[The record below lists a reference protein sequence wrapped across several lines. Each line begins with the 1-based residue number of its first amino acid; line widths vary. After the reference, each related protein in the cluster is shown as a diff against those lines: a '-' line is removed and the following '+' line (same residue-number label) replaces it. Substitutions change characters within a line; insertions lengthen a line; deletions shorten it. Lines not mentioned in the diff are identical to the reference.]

1 MPNSAMHGA
10 EWGTAVASREVSGTP
25 GNRRHDAFAAAR
37 RPSVPNR
44 LPEIC
49 SPGVPSRIPEM
60 PNSPGL
66 QHKGRR
72 VRTQRRP
79 AVHHERAQLKAEFHA
94 AVQALRLL
102 DQTENGAG
110 SKQSNSPQRAPV
122 FGPIKPARRD
132 TSSQW
137 SYRPPVRE
145 DLQTSLFSV
154 AKEFRKPSDSS
165 TAYREAVFKQWNLY
179 KDAAQSPE
187 RVK

>member
-1 MPNSAMHGA
+1 MKLVHG
-10 EWGTAVASREVSGTP
+10 VA

-137 SYRPPVRE
+137 CAREPLKLRTTPTRSLGLDARSQVAPVHSLRFQSRDSYTMQM
-145 DLQTSLFSV
+145 LCI
-154 AKEFRKPSDSS
+154 K
-165 TAYREAVFKQWNLY
+165 
-179 KDAAQSPE
+179 
-187 RVK
+187 